1 MKTRKLKL
9 SNRVVSI
16 LDTKQSQ
23 QVRGASQG
31 CDTDSGPMCTIAEN
45 ECYDTYF
52 CTDDCNNGGSNNGG
66 SNSGGSNSGGS
77 NSGGSSG
84 GTNPCGPSVRNGKLY
99 FYGLGYDWT

>member
-1 MKTRKLKL
+1 MKSRKLKL

-31 CDTDSGPMCTIAEN
+31 CDTDSGPMCTIAYN

-52 CTDDCNNGGSNNGG
+52 CTDDCGGGG
-66 SNSGGSNSGGS
+66 NPNPPSGGSPGN
-77 NSGGSSG
+77 
-84 GTNPCGPSVRNGKLY
+84 GPSQTSSCTDPNPGKPWWT
-99 FYGLGYDWT
+99 GLGDDWT